1 MKTSKRLPPTIS
13 PLQSMH
19 RLRHQQERGGGSSY
33 SSRTRLLL
41 YEVGDYIGM
50 GRLCVRHTR
59 CRRTHNLGNPS
70 GKRGTQLLGSFHQ
83 MVCYGPQEASLLS
96 VVLFVPRP
104 LGIRE
109 PHQCL
114 RGKGHELG
122 CTSSYNSSALVG

>member
-1 MKTSKRLPPTIS
+1 MSDEEREKHKKHIENVIEETFKIIKLVYAN
-13 PLQSMH
+13 
-19 RLRHQQERGGGSSY
+19 QQEKEGLKGSKNG
-33 SSRTRLLL
+33 SRIIFPQKRKK
-41 YEVGDYIGM
+41 M
-50 GRLCVRHTR
+50 G
-59 CRRTHNLGNPS
+59 
-70 GKRGTQLLGSFHQ
+70 FHQ

-122 CTSSYNSSALVG
+122 CTSSYNSSALAE